1 MYIGFSHS
9 EILGSK
15 FVYQLPEAYRRLP
28 RPSSPYAAKAS
39 ALCSSFT
46 WSYNL
51 KKVIGFFESNL
62 IKYINYF

>member
-1 MYIGFSHS
+1 MYTGFSHS
-9 EILGSK
+9 EILGLK
-15 FVYQLPEAYRRLP
+15 FVYQLPEAYRRLL

-51 KKVIGFFESNL
+51 KKVI
-62 IKYINYF
+62 

>member
-15 FVYQLPEAYRRLP
+15 LIYQLPEAYRRLL

-51 KKVIGFFESNL
+51 KKGYLIIFFESNL
-62 IKYINYF
+62 IKYY